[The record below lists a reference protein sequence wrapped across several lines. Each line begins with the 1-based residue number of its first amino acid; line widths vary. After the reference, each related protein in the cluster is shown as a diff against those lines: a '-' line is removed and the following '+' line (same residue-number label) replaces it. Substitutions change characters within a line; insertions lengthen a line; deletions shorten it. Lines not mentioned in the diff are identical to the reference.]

1 MNKVRMLWVALLC
14 PIILFGQYRNK
25 PQMDFPSLL
34 QTPAALGRAA
44 TNLLGLDPSRMTMQH
59 SYQMS
64 FMNAGGHGFSQG
76 LYLNTISYQFTL
88 PITMSVQWGIANQ
101 PFGNIANNSA
111 LLKNGPFL
119 SAAQFRY
126 QPKPNMVLQI
136 DYRHMP
142 YSYDPYGYYGYMDSP
157 WSRW

>member
-1 MNKVRMLWVALLC
+1 MNKVRIVWVCLLG
-14 PIILFGQYRNK
+14 PVLLFGQYRSK
-25 PQMDFPSLL
+25 PQLNFPSLL
-34 QTPAALGRAA
+34 QTPAALGKAA
-44 TNLLGLDPSRMTMQH
+44 TNLLGLDPSRLTMQH

-64 FMNAGGHGFSQG
+64 YMTAGGHGFSQG

-88 PITMSVQWGIANQ
+88 PMSMTVQWGMAHQ
-101 PFGNIANNSA
+101 PFSASMNNSA
-111 LLKNGPFL
+111 LLKDGPFL

-126 QPKPNMVLQI
+126 QPKPNMVIQI

-142 YSYDPYGYYGYMDSP
+142 YSYDPYGYYGSP